1 MSTGVSPITRFT
13 SSIVS
18 ILRKY
23 VFSTYRGLFGFT
35 TILTFTLL
43 GIIAPFKAPY
53 DPNALVASPYTPPSN
68 EFIMGTDYFG
78 RDLFSRLLVG
88 TTYTLLVAALAST
101 IIVLIG
107 LLAGALSGY
116 FGGLVDEIFMR
127 LTDLFMVI
135 PSFFILIILSAY
147 LPPNNY
153 LSAVILGVLAW
164 PTSARII
171 RSQVLSLKTQLY
183 IEAAKAIGA
192 GDLRIIF
199 RHILPNMLP
208 LVIITF
214 IQDLVYAV
222 HAITTL
228 IFLGLGDIKQPT
240 WGETLYWSF
249 ATGALYRGAW
259 WSILYPSVFIV
270 VFSAGLIMLN
280 ESISTAL
287 KRERLGEQK

>member
-1 MSTGVSPITRFT
+1 MEVMNPLIMKYAYNL
-13 SSIVS
+13 IA
-18 ILRKY
+18 ILRRY
-23 VFSTYRGLFGFT
+23 VFSTYKGLFGFI
-35 TILTFTLL
+35 TILVFVLL
-43 GIIAPFKAPY
+43 GLVAPFKAPY
-53 DPNALVASPYTPPSN
+53 DPNAIVASPYTSPSN

-78 RDLFSRLLVG
+78 RDIFSRLLVG

-101 IIVLIG
+101 IIVFIG
-107 LLAGALSGY
+107 LFAGSLSGY

-127 LTDLFMVI
+127 ITDLFMVI

-208 LVIITF
+208 LVVITF

-259 WSILYPSVFIV
+259 WSLLYPSLFIV

-280 ESISTAL
+280 ESISTTL
-287 KRERLGEQK
+287 KRERFGGQT